1 MADERLIEIIE
12 DRALM
17 EEFIVRLS
25 WCIKNDKPIPDYI
38 PCLSNDLVIDSLG
51 IICEKLKKHE

>member
-1 MADERLIEIIE
+1 
-12 DRALM
+12 M

-38 PCLSNDLVIDSLG
+38 PCLSNDLVMDSLG
-51 IICEKLKKHE
+51 VICEKLKKHG